1 MLGDIMLQGVFYTY
15 SCFLSIR
22 NEMSTIL
29 WEKLK
34 LVTI

>member
-1 MLGDIMLQGVFYTY
+1 MLGYTTLQEVFHTL
-15 SCFLSIR
+15 SFFLSTL

-34 LVTI
+34 LITF